1 MEVSGH
7 RASLWED
14 GRVLE
19 MDDNSSCRIY
29 LMPLELKIVKKVS
42 FLFFKFYHRE
52 KKKVSQFNPPVSCV
66 KQERQ
71 RIIVNDKEDGLDQ
84 LIGIAGW

>member
-1 MEVSGH
+1 MVVVARGYSSGRWKLEVSGH

-42 FLFFKFYHRE
+42 FLFFKFYQGG
-52 KKKVSQFNPPVSCV
+52 KK
-66 KQERQ
+66 E
-71 RIIVNDKEDGLDQ
+71 G
-84 LIGIAGW
+84 